1 MIVQKDLG
9 DGVALLALASPGPVN
24 TLSAAVNQ
32 ELAERLEALLA
43 DETVKGV
50 VIGSEKND
58 FAAGADITEL
68 VKVKTPAEGAAL
80 VGPMLATMRRME
92 TGGKPIVAALTGTAL
107 GGGLEL
113 ALACHRRIAA
123 DNPKAIFGLPEIT
136 LGLMPGAG
144 GTQRLPRLIGVA
156 AAAPLI
162 LEGKRLSAA
171 EALKAGVIDEVVPA
185 AELVDRAKAWVL
197 SGPEPTQPWDR
208 KGYELPGFGVQSAQG
223 RGFFLMA
230 WARLR
235 KRAGAADPAAE
246 AILMALHHGLER
258 KFDAGIAI
266 ETRWFAKLAASPEAK
281 AKIRTG
287 FFGVN
292 DARAMKMRPKDAPP
306 TKLDRIAVVGG
317 GLMGRG
323 IAHVSAAA
331 GIEVVL
337 LDVSQEQA
345 DKGKAEI
352 GKAAAREHE
361 RGRTPTTA
369 EEILAR
375 ITATATYA
383 DLAGVD
389 AVVEAVFERTDVKK
403 GVLEQVSAV
412 VGADTLIASNTSSL
426 PITGLADFVSNPER
440 VIGMHFFSPVER
452 MPLVEVVRG
461 AKTSDAALAKA
472 LDLLK
477 RIRKTPI
484 VVGDG
489 LGFYTSRVVTT
500 YSTEAFNLLAEGVTP
515 PVIDAAATGAGF
527 GIGVMSLTE
536 LSTFPLLKDIF
547 TSMLGDGNRIS
558 DKGSRALETVT
569 KLLELG
575 RKGKATGDGV
585 YSYNPD
591 GSRQVWPDLAS
602 HFPPQGEVDVVEA
615 RRRLLAVQSLEAVRT
630 LEDGVLSRPIDGDVG
645 AVIGWGYPAGLG
657 GPFAYIDRLGAAAF
671 VAECDALAQR
681 YGGRFEAPAMLRDMA
696 AKGETFYEN

>member
-1 MIVQKDLG
+1 
-9 DGVALLALASPGPVN
+9 
-24 TLSAAVNQ
+24 
-32 ELAERLEALLA
+32 LLA
-43 DETVKGV
+43 DDAIKGI
-50 VIGSEKND
+50 VIGSEKKD

-80 VGPMLATMRRME
+80 VGPMLATMRRIE
-92 TGGKPIVAALTGTAL
+92 TGGKPVVAALTGTAL

-144 GTQRLPRLIGVA
+144 GTQRLPRLIGIA
-156 AAAPLI
+156 AAAPMI
-162 LEGKRLSAA
+162 LEGKRLSTAD
-171 EALKAGVIDEVVPA
+171 ALKAGVIDEVVPA
-185 AELVDRAKAWVL
+185 DALLDTAKAWVL

-208 KGYELPGFGVQSAQG
+208 KGYELPGFAVQSAQG

-235 KRAGAADPAAE
+235 KRPGAADPASH

-258 KFDAGIAI
+258 KIDAGIAI
-266 ETRWFAKLAASPEAK
+266 ETRWFAKLAASHEAK

-292 DARAMKMRPKDAPP
+292 DARAMKQRPEAPP
-306 TKLDRIAVVGG
+306 TKLEKLAVLGG

-323 IAHVSAAA
+323 IAHVAAAA
-331 GIEVVL
+331 GLQVVL
-337 LDVSQEQA
+337 LDVSQDQA

-352 GKAAAREHE
+352 GKAAAREFE
-361 RGRTPTTA
+361 RGRTPTPS
-369 EEILAR
+369 EDILAR
-375 ITATATYA
+375 IQATGSYA
-383 DLAGVD
+383 DCAGVD

-403 GVLEQVSAV
+403 GVLEQISAV
-412 VGADTLIASNTSSL
+412 VGPETLIASNTSSL
-426 PITGLADFVSNPER
+426 PIGGLAAFVSNPER
-440 VIGMHFFSPVER
+440 MIGMHFFSPVER

-461 AKTSDAALAKA
+461 AATSDATLAKA

-500 YSTEAFNLLAEGVTP
+500 YSTEAFNLLAEGVSP
-515 PVIDAAATGAGF
+515 AVIDNVTTQAGF
-527 GIGVMSLTE
+527 GIGAMSLTE

-547 TSMLGDGNRIS
+547 TSMRGDGNRIS
-558 DKGSRALETVT
+558 DRGGKALETVE
-569 KLLELG
+569 KLLALG
-575 RKGKATGDGV
+575 RKGKASGEGV
-585 YSYNPD
+585 YTYRPD
-591 GSRQVWPDLAS
+591 GSREIWTELAT
-602 HFPPQGEVDVVEA
+602 HFPSKGEIAPATV
-615 RRRLLAVQSLEAVRT
+615 RQRLLNVQSLEAARA
-630 LEDGVLSRPIDGDVG
+630 LEDGVLARPIDGDVG

-671 VAECDALAQR
+671 VAECDALAAR
-681 YGGRFEAPAMLRDMA
+681 FGGRFEPPPLLRKMA
-696 AKGETFYEN
+696 AKGQRFYEG